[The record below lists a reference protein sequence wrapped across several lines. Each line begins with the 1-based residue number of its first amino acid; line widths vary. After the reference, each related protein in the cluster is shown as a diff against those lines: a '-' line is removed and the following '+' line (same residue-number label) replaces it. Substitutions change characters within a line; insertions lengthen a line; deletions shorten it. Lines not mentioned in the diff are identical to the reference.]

1 MEMKGIIVPLLTPMR
16 SDESIDEEALRLEI
30 ERLLSCG
37 VHGIFPS
44 GTNGE
49 AYALSE
55 AEKER
60 ILSICIDQVN
70 GRVPVYAGTGMICTR
85 DTIRLS
91 QKAESMR
98 FPSSPR
104 FSHQRRKRNFM
115 NTIAKLPH
123 A

>member
-91 QKAESMR
+91 QKLNRWVRMR

-104 FSHQRRKRNFM
+104 FRISVARG
-115 NTIAKLPH
+115 TL
-123 A
+123 